1 MLRHLLGMLRFLL
14 ERLNMPRAVGV
25 VLLAVF
31 AINGLLFYLS
41 KQGLA
46 GGVAI
51 TLPAITV
58 GFVAAIQEAV
68 DSLQEA
74 ASAVAADLVAAVQGA
89 ADSLQGTVSQEEQS
103 TTALILLVALV
114 ILTVV
119 NVVSAV
125 VATLTLRS
133 VRKSVG
139 LSESPLQHLPRQ
151 SSPMDFLQ
159 ATAFSYEERLTIIEE
174 KHNLETEQRIDE
186 LKEEILG
193 LRQAYRQLAE
203 GLERVEVWRQESYRE
218 RERIVEGLQHMRK
231 ILEERAASSR

>member
-1 MLRHLLGMLRFLL
+1 MLRFLL
-14 ERLNMPRAVGV
+14 ERLNTPRAVGI
-25 VLLAVF
+25 VLLIVF

-58 GFVAAIQEAV
+58 DLEGAIQGAV
-68 DSLQEA
+68 DSLEGA
-74 ASAVAADLVAAVQGA
+74 ASAVAVDLVATVQGA
-89 ADSLQGTVSQEEQS
+89 ANSLQGTASAVSQEQS
-103 TTALILLVALV
+103 TTALILLIALV
-114 ILTVV
+114 ILVVV

-125 VATLTLRS
+125 VATFTLRS

-139 LSESPLQHLPRQ
+139 LSESPLQHLPRE

-174 KHNLETEQRIDE
+174 KHSLETEQRIAE
-186 LKEEILG
+186 LKQQILS
-193 LRQAYRQLAE
+193 LQQAYRQLAQE
-203 GLERVEVWRQESYRE
+203 LERVEVRCQESYRE
-218 RERIVEGLQHMRK
+218 RERIVESLQHMRK

>member
-174 KHNLETEQRIDE
+174 RHSLETAQRIDE
-186 LKEEILG
+186 LKQEISG
-193 LRQAYRQLAE
+193 LQQAYRQLAE
-203 GLERVEVWRQESYRE
+203 ELERVEVRRQESYRE